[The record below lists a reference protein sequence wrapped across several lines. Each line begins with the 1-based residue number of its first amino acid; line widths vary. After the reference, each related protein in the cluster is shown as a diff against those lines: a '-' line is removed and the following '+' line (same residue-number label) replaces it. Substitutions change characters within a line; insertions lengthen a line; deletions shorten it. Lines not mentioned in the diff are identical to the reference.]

1 VAASF
6 SKANGPCYN
15 EGKTEGKAAG
25 LANEGSGELG
35 GTGGIWRAID
45 ASANRAG
52 EALRVLEDVLRFGL
66 DDHHLTRIAKDLRH
80 DLAAVLARDGLERR
94 IAARDVTGD
103 VGAGMEPEAGLARGD
118 DAGLV
123 AANAARGQQALR
135 SLQECAAVVAPGAV
149 AGFEAIRYR
158 LYALERSAA
167 AAARSRRRLAG
178 VDLCVLVD
186 GGPDEPAFA
195 RLVSGLVG
203 AGVRM
208 FQVRD
213 KALPVPDLLARVR
226 RALAICK
233 EIDASDR
240 PLVVVNDRADVAAAA
255 GADGVHVGAADLPVV
270 AARRVLGPGP
280 LVGRTAHDVA
290 EARAAVDDAADY
302 LGIGPCFPSST
313 KAFADHA
320 RPEFLREV
328 CSTVALPVFAIGGIT
343 FARLEP
349 LVALGVRRVAVAS
362 AVTGAADPPRAAR
375 EILDE
380 LRRLTGRASEERPHE
395 AATT

>member
-1 VAASF
+1 VAV
-6 SKANGPCYN
+6 
-15 EGKTEGKAAG
+15 
-25 LANEGSGELG
+25 LANKGMGESG

-94 IAARDVTGD
+94 IAARDVAGD
-103 VGAGMEPEAGLARGD
+103 VGTGIEPEAGLVRGD
-118 DAGLV
+118 EAGLV

-186 GGPDEPAFA
+186 GGPDEAAFA

-208 FQVRD
+208 FQIRD
-213 KALPVPDLLARVR
+213 KSLPVPALLARVR

-233 EIDASDR
+233 GIDAADR

-255 GADGVHVGAADLPVV
+255 AADGVHVGAADLPVV
-270 AARRVLGPGP
+270 AARRALGPGP

-290 EARAAVDDAADY
+290 EARAALDDAADY

-320 RPEFLREV
+320 GPEFLREV
-328 CSTVALPVFAIGGIT
+328 CSSVSLPVFAIGGIT
-343 FARLEP
+343 VARLEP

-375 EILDE
+375 ELLDE
-380 LRRLTGRASEERPHE
+380 LRRLTGRSSEERRRE

>member
-1 VAASF
+1 VAF
-6 SKANGPCYN
+6 L
-15 EGKTEGKAAG
+15 AG
-25 LANEGSGELG
+25 DGMGESG
-35 GTGGIWRAID
+35 GTSGIWRAID

-66 DDHHLTRIAKDLRH
+66 DDHHLTQVAKDLRH
-80 DLAAVLARDGLERR
+80 DLAAVLARDGLDRR
-94 IAARDVTGD
+94 IAARDVAGD

-118 DAGLV
+118 VTGLI

-135 SLQECAAVVAPGAV
+135 SLQECAAVVAPGTV

-167 AAARSRRRLAG
+167 AAARSRHRLAG
-178 VDLCVLVD
+178 IELCVLVD
-186 GGPDEPAFA
+186 GGPDEAAFA

-208 FQVRD
+208 LQIRD
-213 KALPVPDLLARVR
+213 KGLPVPTLLARVR
-226 RALAICK
+226 RARAICQ
-233 EIDASDR
+233 EIDAADR

-255 GADGVHVGAADLPVV
+255 AADGVHVGAADLPVV
-270 AARRVLGPGP
+270 AARRVLGTGP
-280 LVGRTAHDVA
+280 LVGRTAHDLT

-313 KAFADHA
+313 KAFASHA

-328 CSTVALPVFAIGGIT
+328 CSTVSLPVFAIGGVT
-343 FARLEP
+343 LARLEA

-362 AVTGAADPPRAAR
+362 AVTGAADPSRAAR
-375 EILDE
+375 ELLDE
-380 LRRLTGRASEERPHE
+380 LRRLTSLPAQERPR
-395 AATT
+395 ATATT